1 MSDALSPSMGPPTTI
16 TASSSSSS
24 NLNEFGAD
32 SSITPSK
39 VTNLKNIKPIN
50 QALSVVQKMEPP
62 KGRALSCEQC
72 KKRKIRCNRE
82 TPCGPCILR
91 NDQARCKPVI
101 RWEAGCS
108 LSEFTILQNRVNELE
123 EKMEAMQKNFDGSS
137 GGGGG
142 GINDGRRLS
151 YTNVSSSRSSLAGPT
166 KQDSTSQSVVQHGN
180 NAGAPRD
187 GENEAVMML
196 EDFAMGNRANA
207 RRAAQKLVPKPG
219 LISSRPGDSPDP
231 LRLETAV
238 NQRSADP
245 AADVAYRFLRLAP
258 PPETQRQI
266 VHYYFERL
274 EWYTKCLYR
283 PNYMEDMNLLLSL
296 DLETAA
302 RSVRPTFLCVHFMV
316 ICLAIHLCSGEEVL
330 LWGYDRISA
339 MSLCDALFAGS
350 QQLLWSSDFIG
361 SHQLEHLQAVV
372 LMSVYAY
379 NVDEQAD
386 AAYALV
392 GASIKIAQNLA
403 LNRLDDVRFLEK
415 ERQKNKNGAAS
426 AHQQQSPLERELG
439 KRVWWYLVWLD
450 WSHALSHGGC
460 YAIHPNHNRTNL
472 PANINDEDLTAS
484 ATNVNAAVIS
494 KPLEEYTSMS
504 FTIWKLRFLDV
515 YRQTIDL
522 MNGPTGMT
530 HTQLAEMDKKLM
542 EMLNG
547 LPSYFQLR
555 MDEQDRWTFGDS
567 CHDMELLSIQITG
580 WNRLLRLHRP
590 FLARG
595 LLDKNNI
602 SRKRCVDAAYNI
614 LACFRHA
621 KKHAP
626 LLLKVWIH
634 VYYVFSGALVLFLDL
649 CYDDGSDSK
658 ATEDKRK
665 AIREMLDICDT
676 ARHLSAAAKNT
687 YNLLLGLLEAET
699 ELRVHQKQGKETF
712 KSSTSNAK
720 RKRAKTESAQGV
732 AFSPFVSIVE
742 RVLVDAASK
751 NGSGDSASSSLG
763 RSPNEYSGPAG
774 GLFEPP
780 AKRHTTSF
788 VRDRHSSM
796 GSTDH
801 RYNRGGIGTGHGNYS
816 LKESHSSNNTLS
828 NAQNGQMQAYANPGS
843 GSFSGP
849 PLSPWSTSS
858 ARGGTNGGT
867 NTWNIGTGFPS
878 PPNGAFGS
886 STGNLGS
893 PSLYGGGNVTMM
905 SGNGSNSQFVRDNGG
920 IRNTGG
926 AAAAAAATTTNGLSS
941 LLDEDIFSGLL
952 MNQHMENNSDWE
964 SALAFVAPLP
974 TPTQGTGSSTT
985 NTTAGAPTPGS
996 QSAPTPGAHQQHQMQ
1011 SSGY

>member
-1 MSDALSPSMGPPTTI
+1 MSDSPSPSSMMGPP
-16 TASSSSSS
+16 SS
-24 NLNEFGAD
+24 NDLAGNT
-32 SSITPSK
+32 SITS
-39 VTNLKNIKPIN
+39 LKT
-50 QALSVVQKMEPP
+50 AAQKMEPP

-123 EKMEAMQKNFDGSS
+123 ERFESMQRAVE
-137 GGGGG
+137 GGVGE
-142 GINDGRRLS
+142 GRRLS
-151 YTNVSSSRSSLAGPT
+151 FSNASSSKYVMGASNTQNANNVNN
-166 KQDSTSQSVVQHGN
+166 TS
-180 NAGAPRD
+180 APRD
-187 GENEAVMML
+187 GENDAVMML

-219 LISSRPGDSPDP
+219 LLSSRPGDSPDP
-231 LRLETAV
+231 SRLETAV

-330 LWGYDRISA
+330 LWGYDRVSA
-339 MSLCDALFAGS
+339 QSLCDALFAGS

-415 ERQKNKNGAAS
+415 ERQKNKSAGAS
-426 AHQQQSPLERELG
+426 AQQQQSPLERELG

-460 YAIHPNHNRTNL
+460 YAIHPSHNRTNL

-484 ATNVNAAVIS
+484 ATVVP

-522 MNGPTGMT
+522 LNGPTGMT
-530 HTQLAEMDKKLM
+530 HTQLTEMDKKLM

-555 MDEQDRWTFGDS
+555 MDEQDHWTFGDS

-595 LLDKNNI
+595 LLDKNSV

-699 ELRVHQKQGKETF
+699 ELRVHQGQGKDNF
-712 KSSTSNAK
+712 KPNSK
-720 RKRAKTESAQGV
+720 RKRAKTESNSQGV
-732 AFSPFVSIVE
+732 AFSPFVSLVE

-751 NGSGDSASSSLG
+751 NSSGDSASSSLG
-763 RSPNEYSGPAG
+763 RSPNEYTGSVG

-796 GSTDH
+796 SNSDN
-801 RYNRGGIGTGHGNYS
+801 RYNCGGINTGHGNYGVKDVNS
-816 LKESHSSNNTLS
+816 T
-828 NAQNGQMQAYANPGS
+828 QNGQMQSYTNT

-858 ARGGTNGGT
+858 SRGGGNGGGA
-867 NTWNIGTGFPS
+867 NAWNMGGGFPS
-878 PPNGAFGS
+878 PTSGAFGNG
-886 STGNLGS
+886 GNLGN
-893 PSLYGGGNVTMM
+893 PSLYGTNVTMM
-905 SGNGSNSQFVRDNGG
+905 SGNANLNGG
-920 IRNTGG
+920 GMRNTG
-926 AAAAAAATTTNGLSS
+926 AATTNGLSS

-952 MNQHMENNSDWE
+952 MNHMNLFS
-964 SALAFVAPLP
+964 VIVC
-974 TPTQGTGSSTT
+974 
-985 NTTAGAPTPGS
+985 
-996 QSAPTPGAHQQHQMQ
+996 M
-1011 SSGY
+1011 

>member
-1 MSDALSPSMGPPTTI
+1 MSESPSPSPSSTMGPPI
-16 TASSSSSS
+16 TASSSNMSD
-24 NLNEFGAD
+24 LTG
-32 SSITPSK
+32 ITPSK
-39 VTNLKNIKPIN
+39 TITPIN
-50 QALSVVQKMEPP
+50 QALTAVQKMEPP

-123 EKMEAMQKNFDGSS
+123 ERMESMQRVVEN
-137 GGGGG
+137 G
-142 GINDGRRLS
+142 GIGEGRRLS
-151 YTNVSSSRSSLAGPT
+151 FSNP
-166 KQDSTSQSVVQHGN
+166 STSKYVMGGPSKQEVATPNAQNGN
-180 NAGAPRD
+180 PTNNTSTPRD
-187 GENEAVMML
+187 GENDAVMML

-207 RRAAQKLVPKPG
+207 RRAAQKLVPRPG
-219 LISSRPGDSPDP
+219 LISSRPGDSPD
-231 LRLETAV
+231 LSRLETAV

-283 PNYMEDMNLLLSL
+283 PNYMEDVNLLLSL

-330 LWGYDRISA
+330 LWGYDRVSA
-339 MSLCDALFAGS
+339 QSLCDALFAGS

-415 ERQKNKNGAAS
+415 ERQKNKSGGAS
-426 AHQQQSPLERELG
+426 AQQQQSPLERELG

-484 ATNVNAAVIS
+484 ATSTNAVIP

-522 MNGPTGMT
+522 LNGPTGMT

-595 LLDKNNI
+595 LLDKNSI

-649 CYDDGSDSK
+649 CYDDGSDNK
-658 ATEDKRK
+658 ATEEKRK

-699 ELRVHQKQGKETF
+699 ELRVHQ
-712 KSSTSNAK
+712 
-720 RKRAKTESAQGV
+720 
-732 AFSPFVSIVE
+732 
-742 RVLVDAASK
+742 
-751 NGSGDSASSSLG
+751 
-763 RSPNEYSGPAG
+763 
-774 GLFEPP
+774 
-780 AKRHTTSF
+780 
-788 VRDRHSSM
+788 
-796 GSTDH
+796 
-801 RYNRGGIGTGHGNYS
+801 
-816 LKESHSSNNTLS
+816 
-828 NAQNGQMQAYANPGS
+828 
-843 GSFSGP
+843 
-849 PLSPWSTSS
+849 
-858 ARGGTNGGT
+858 
-867 NTWNIGTGFPS
+867 
-878 PPNGAFGS
+878 
-886 STGNLGS
+886 
-893 PSLYGGGNVTMM
+893 
-905 SGNGSNSQFVRDNGG
+905 
-920 IRNTGG
+920 
-926 AAAAAAATTTNGLSS
+926 
-941 LLDEDIFSGLL
+941 
-952 MNQHMENNSDWE
+952 
-964 SALAFVAPLP
+964 
-974 TPTQGTGSSTT
+974 
-985 NTTAGAPTPGS
+985 
-996 QSAPTPGAHQQHQMQ
+996 
-1011 SSGY
+1011 

>member
-1 MSDALSPSMGPPTTI
+1 MSDSPSPSPSSTMGPPI
-16 TASSSSSS
+16 TASSSNMSDLVGNTSS
-24 NLNEFGAD
+24 
-32 SSITPSK
+32 TPSK
-39 VTNLKNIKPIN
+39 LTTSRNSTPVN
-50 QALSVVQKMEPP
+50 QAITAVQRMEPP

-123 EKMEAMQKNFDGSS
+123 ERMESMQRTVE
-137 GGGGG
+137 GG
-142 GINDGRRLS
+142 GIGDGRRLS
-151 YTNVSSSRSSLAGPT
+151 FSNASLSKYVMGGPS
-166 KQDSTSQSVVQHGN
+166 KQDQSTINAQNGN
-180 NAGAPRD
+180 NTGTPRD
-187 GENEAVMML
+187 GENDAVMML

-219 LISSRPGDSPDP
+219 LMSSRPGDSPD
-231 LRLETAV
+231 LSRLETAV

-339 MSLCDALFAGS
+339 QSLCDALFAGS

-415 ERQKNKNGAAS
+415 ERQKNKSVGAS
-426 AHQQQSPLERELG
+426 AQQQQSPLERELG

-484 ATNVNAAVIS
+484 ATNASAVIS

-515 YRQTIDL
+515 YRQSIDL
-522 MNGPTGMT
+522 LNGPTGMT

-547 LPSYFQLR
+547 LPFYFQLR

-649 CYDDGSDSK
+649 CYDDGSSDNK

-699 ELRVHQKQGKETF
+699 ELRVHQGQGKDNF
-712 KSSTSNAK
+712 KSGTNSK
-720 RKRAKTESAQGV
+720 RKRAKTESTSQGV
-732 AFSPFVSIVE
+732 AFSPFVSLVE

-751 NGSGDSASSSLG
+751 NSSGDSASSSLG
-763 RSPNEYSGPAG
+763 RSPNEYNGPIG

-796 GSTDH
+796 SNSDS
-801 RYNRGGIGTGHGNYS
+801 RYNRGGVGTGHGNYS
-816 LKESHSSNNTLS
+816 SSGGGGGVKDSMTNMTNT
-828 NAQNGQMQAYANPGS
+828 QNGQMQSFTNAGS

-849 PLSPWSTSS
+849 PLSPWSSSS
-858 ARGGTNGGT
+858 ARGGGTNGSA
-867 NTWNIGTGFPS
+867 NAWNMGGGFPS
-878 PPNGAFGS
+878 PTSGAFGNS
-886 STGNLGS
+886 GNLGS
-893 PSLYGGGNVTMM
+893 PSLYGGTNVTMM
-905 SGNGSNSQFVRDNGG
+905 SGNNGNATLNGGG
-920 IRNTGG
+920 IRNTG
-926 AAAAAAATTTNGLSS
+926 AATTNGLSS

-964 SALAFVAPLP
+964 SALALVAPLP
-974 TPTQGTGSSTT
+974 TPTHGTGTSTN
-985 NTTAGAPTPGS
+985 NTTVGAPTPGS
-996 QSAPTPGAHQQHQMQ
+996 QSAATPGSHQQHQMQ